1 MNEQVRGPEWRPEA
15 SGSSERN
22 RRAWSVDELRDRLGV
37 AAPEM
42 HTEPA
47 RTARK
52 AEPQTMTLE
61 RPRIVRR
68 GEAPILA

>member
-22 RRAWSVDELRDRLGV
+22 RRAWSIDELRDRLGV
-37 AAPEM
+37 AAPE
-42 HTEPA
+42 A
-47 RTARK
+47 REATRK
-52 AEPQTMTLE
+52 SEVTMMAME